1 MKSRLII
8 WSLFLL
14 SLAVKAQD
22 FTLIKTVNITT
33 PEAVSIDKLGK
44 IYIAD
49 KQGNVNRYLPDGSL
63 DITFSSQKQGH
74 IGLIEAWNP
83 LKTFVFYD
91 DLQEY
96 AFLNRFLTAS
106 ESFPLYDLSDF
117 NSLAT
122 ISYDNNL
129 WIIDMVDYSLKKYD
143 LNYGQFTITTNF
155 DLLLNPDDYD
165 ITFIKE
171 YQNLVFMSDYNS
183 GIYIFDNLGNYL
195 RQIPTREVEYFN
207 FQDNSIYYLS
217 GDSLVSTDIYSL
229 KSKNSALPSKAK
241 FALSAESNLYL
252 IDDEQIMIYKRP

>member
-1 MKSRLII
+1 MRNRLII
-8 WSLFLL
+8 WSLLLL
-14 SLAVKAQD
+14 SLNTKAQEV
-22 FTLIKTVNITT
+22 TLMKSIKIDT

-44 IYIAD
+44 VYIAD
-49 KQGNVNRYLPDGSL
+49 KQGNINRYLPNGSL
-63 DITFSSQKQGH
+63 DDTFSSPKQGH

-96 AFLNRFLTAS
+96 TFLNRFLTAS
-106 ESFPLYDLSDF
+106 ESFPLYELSDF

-143 LNYGQFTITTNF
+143 LNYRQFTITTNF

-171 YQNLVFMSDYNS
+171 YQNLVFISDRNS

-195 RQIPTREVEYFN
+195 RQISTQSVEYFN
-207 FQDNSIYYLS
+207 FEDNSIYYLS
-217 GDSLVSTDIYSL
+217 EGSLVTTDIYTL
-229 KSKNSALPSKAK
+229 KSKTSALPAKAK
-241 FALSAESNLYL
+241 FALNSKSNLYL
-252 IDDEQIMIYKRP
+252 IDDEQLMIYKR